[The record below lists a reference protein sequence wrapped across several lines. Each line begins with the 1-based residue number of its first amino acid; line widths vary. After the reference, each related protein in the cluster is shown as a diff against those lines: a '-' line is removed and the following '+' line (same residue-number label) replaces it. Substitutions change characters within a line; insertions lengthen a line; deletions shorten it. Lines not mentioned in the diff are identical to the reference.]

1 MKKLLLATVALA
13 SIGAASAA
21 TFPANTTPAWKSYM
35 ATGNTADIVSSPTVA
50 AAIGL
55 KVDATSGQ
63 SLNQTLQTPTITG
76 GTATGV
82 TINSGILDDKT
93 TIAGKLV
100 SGIVTLNSDGYL
112 DLPYATYGAP
122 LSGSSM
128 GTGAFSF
135 IAPNPTIQGGA
146 TFVGMSPIIHLT
158 PVNAY
163 SSFDIWAD
171 QSGNAQFSTGR
182 PGAGYSFYTSGGTF
196 DFHGAASGNSA
207 QINLYGYGNAT
218 PASIWQDSAGGL
230 YMTPGST
237 NGSTSIYANGTGGVA
252 VYSSTLQ
259 LHGTSGSQLQF
270 FGASTTSH
278 GTIWQDASENLN
290 VSTAD
295 AGADL
300 NLYAA
305 ANIVMKSSVIMPI
318 GTPSSSTASCTQG
331 QMASDDNY
339 IYVCT
344 SSSVWKKTAL
354 GAM

>member
-1 MKKLLLATVALA
+1 MKKIFICAAL
-13 SIGAASAA
+13 
-21 TFPANTTPAWKSYM
+21 FLTPSLSYAQSMPTWKSYLT
-35 ATGNTADIVSSPTVA
+35 TGNTADIVPSAGTSDSVA
-50 AAIGL
+50 AWLAKKIDTNNGVATNLTIHSGSISSAVLINGL
-55 KVDATSGQ
+55 TADSF
-63 SLNQTLQTPTITG
+63 LQK
-76 GTATGV
+76 TAD
-82 TINSGILDDKT
+82 GIL
-93 TIAGKLV
+93 
-100 SGIVTLNSDGYL
+100 N
-112 DLPYATYGAP
+112 LPYATYGAP
-122 LSGSSM
+122 LSGSSL

-135 IAPNPTIQGGA
+135 IAPDPHIQGSMTLTA
-146 TFVGMSPIIHLT
+146 MAPIIHLT

-182 PGAGYSFYTSGGTF
+182 SGAGFGFYSSGGTF
-196 DFHGAASGNSA
+196 DFHGTATGNSA

-237 NGSTSIYANGTGGVA
+237 NGSTSIYANGTGGVS
-252 VYSSTLQ
+252 VYSGTFQ
-259 LHGTSGSQLQF
+259 LHGTSGAQMQF
-270 FGASTTSH
+270 YGSSSSDH
-278 GTIWQDASENLN
+278 GTIWQDAALNMN

-305 ANIVMKSSVIMPI
+305 KNIVMKSSVIMPI
-318 GTPSSSTASCTQG
+318 GTPSSSTSSCTQG